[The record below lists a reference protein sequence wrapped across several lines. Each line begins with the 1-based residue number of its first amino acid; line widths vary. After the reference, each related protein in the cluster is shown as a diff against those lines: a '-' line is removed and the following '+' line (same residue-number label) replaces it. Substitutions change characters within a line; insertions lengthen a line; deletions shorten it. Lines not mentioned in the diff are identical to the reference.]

1 MLPTA
6 TIWFVRGAELGVESW
21 LDQLEE
27 FNKKKKKGKRQ
38 MSSSL
43 FSATD
48 LGYGVGFRWKEGEFK
63 ERVKEEAANR
73 KV

>member
-27 FNKKKKKGKRQ
+27 FNKKKKRQ
-38 MSSSL
+38 EADVFQSVLRNRLGIWRGLSL
-43 FSATD
+43 E
-48 LGYGVGFRWKEGEFK
+48 GGGV
-63 ERVKEEAANR
+63 
-73 KV
+73 